1 MLGSIKVVGVSHR
14 EAAGASLRHRFI
26 GCGLAANGAR
36 AAGDTPHRCA
46 YEPEHR
52 RSGRS
57 KAGGCVAARGLEDLG
72 WLSGRIEIEF
82 RWYGGDVE
90 KARALTRELAELRP
104 DLLVAAGTPSL
115 FVLQQATRTPIL
127 FINVADPLVQGFVE
141 SLARP
146 GGNITGFGL
155 EEPTIGAKWVQ
166 LLTEIAPSFH
176 QCHVQPGDSPL
187 CAHVSA
193 VNGSVASVHRVTN
206 ISRQQ

>member
-1 MLGSIKVVGVSHR
+1 MRRRELLCVIGLSAVVWPLTAHGQQATRRIGVLMSPSTADL
-14 EAAGASLRHRFI
+14 EGQKQAAALR
-26 GCGLAANGAR
+26 
-36 AAGDTPHRCA
+36 
-46 YEPEHR
+46 
-52 RSGRS
+52 
-57 KAGGCVAARGLEDLG
+57 RGLEDLG